1 MNHESPVDLPQEN
14 ASKKTPSWRN
24 YVRQGEN
31 LIMAFVL
38 AGLMILPLLEIVLR
52 QFHTGISGSTSIV
65 QDLVLVT
72 SMLGGAI
79 AARENRLLALSSL
92 KPLLKGRLKSGATIL
107 SSSFAAAVSAILCG
121 ASWKFFLTEKASG
134 KVMAYGIPVWPLEL
148 ILPLGFGLVALRL
161 ILNVESNWQGKLAV
175 FLLAALFLFVG
186 LEPPTGPENLFIP
199 ALALLLLATICG
211 APIFTFL
218 GGLGIL
224 FFWTSGFPVAT
235 IPLKHYS
242 LVTNA
247 TLPMLPLFTLAG
259 YLLAEGGASERLVRV
274 FQAWFGHLRGG
285 PALAT
290 VIVCAF
296 FTSFTGASGVT
307 ILALGGLLM
316 PVLLSAGYSRKNALG
331 LLTGSGSL
339 GLLFPPCL
347 PLIVYAVMSG
357 IVASNLGVAMD
368 IRVEKMFLGGIVPGI
383 LMVVL
388 AGWLGVKQGP
398 KLKSSEQ
405 SFKSKEAWQAV
416 WQAKWELILPAVAL
430 FALFGGFATPVEAAA
445 LTAFYAFVIETFVYR
460 DLRVCKD
467 LPRVMSECGLVI
479 GGILLILGVAMGLTH
494 YLVIEQIP
502 DQAVLWVQ
510 SNIESRWVFLIT
522 LNLFLLVVGCLMDV
536 YSALVIIV
544 PLIVPM
550 GIVYGIDPIHL
561 GIIFLANLELGYLTP
576 PIGMNLFLSS
586 YRFNRPIGEI
596 IRSVIPM
603 LLVLGMGVL
612 LITYLPALTTLLP
625 NLLK

>member
-14 ASKKTPSWRN
+14 AGKKTPSWRN

-92 KPLLKGRLKSGATIL
+92 KPLLKGRVKSGATIL
-107 SSSFAAAVSAILCG
+107 SISFAAAVSAILCG

-161 ILNVESNWQGKLAV
+161 ILNVESNWKGKLAV
-175 FLLAALFLFVG
+175 LLLAALFLFVG

-211 APIFTFL
+211 
-218 GGLGIL
+218 
-224 FFWTSGFPVAT
+224 
-235 IPLKHYS
+235 LKHYS

-460 DLRVCKD
+460 DLRVCRD

-625 NLLK
+625 NLIK